1 MNKRMFQT
9 PGEQAT
15 NEREVRALYSKLL
28 ESWDKRDAK
37 AFAALF
43 NEDGESIG
51 FDGSQL
57 IGQAEIFSTLKDIF
71 DHHPTPPYIYKIK
84 NVRFLQP
91 DVATLRAI
99 VGMVPP
105 GKTEIDPALN
115 SIQTIVAT
123 RHNGEWCIASLQ
135 NTPAQLHGR
144 PELVQQMTEELREV
158 SEHAQ

>member
-1 MNKRMFQT
+1 MNEEIFQT
-9 PGEQAT
+9 SGEQAT
-15 NEREVRALYSKLL
+15 NKQEVRTLYGKLL

-57 IGQAEIFSTLKDIF
+57 IGQAEIASTLKGIF

-105 GKTEIDPALN
+105 GKTEIEPALN

-123 RHNGEWCIASLQ
+123 RHNGEWRIASLQ

-144 PELVQQMTEELREV
+144 PELVQQMTEELREAN
-158 SEHAQ
+158 ERAQ

>member
-1 MNKRMFQT
+1 MSEEIFQT
-9 PGEQAT
+9 PGGQAT
-15 NEREVRALYSKLL
+15 SEQEVRELYSKLL
-28 ESWDKRDAK
+28 ESWNNRDAR

-57 IGQAEIFSTLKDIF
+57 IGQAEIASTLKEIF
-71 DHHPTPPYIYKIK
+71 GHHLTPPYIYKVK
-84 NVRFLQP
+84 TVRFLQP
-91 DVATLRAI
+91 NVATLRAI

-105 GKTEIDPALN
+105 GKTEIEPTLN

-123 RHNGEWCIASLQ
+123 RHAGKWHIASLQ

-144 PELVQQMTEELREV
+144 PELVQQMTEELRQV
-158 SEHAQ
+158 RK